1 MMKKIRG
8 LFLSFLLLLISISA
22 FSQHKTM
29 ISGKVLS
36 TEKTTVDFATVY
48 LKGTNYGGTTNE
60 EGIYH
65 LQAPAGEYTL
75 VVSAIGY
82 KTVEKPV
89 KLMRGER
96 TKMNVVISPQATELD
111 EVVVVSNGVTR
122 LKRSAFN
129 AVALDTKALQNSTQ
143 NLSEALAQAP
153 GRKIRESGGVGSDMQ
168 LMMDGFTG
176 KHIKIFIDGVPQE
189 GVGSSFGLNN
199 IPVNYAE
206 RIEVYKG
213 VVPVGFGTDA
223 IGGVINIITKKNRNK
238 WFLDA
243 SYSYGSFNTHKSY
256 VNFGQTFRSGLTYE
270 INVFQNY
277 SDNNYYVDT
286 PVKDFTTGAIN
297 KKKIEHV
304 KRFHDTYHNE
314 AVIGKIG
321 FVDKKW
327 ADRLMFG
334 FTYSHMYKDI
344 QTGVRQEVVFGGK
357 YRKGYSIMPSLDY
370 RKRDFFVRGLDVVLT
385 ANYNK
390 NMTNN
395 VDTSSYEYN
404 WRGEM
409 RPLRMPGEQS
419 YQNTRSDNNNWNGTL
434 TANYRIG
441 KAHTF
446 TFNHVINAFR
456 RSNQSLLNEDS
467 EANAIPKETRKN
479 ISGLSY
485 RLMPTE
491 HWNLSVFGKY
501 YNQFIAGPVATSSA
515 QDDYIRTTNS
525 VSAMGY
531 GAAGTYFILKS
542 LQAKLSYEKAYRL
555 PTNEEMFGD
564 EDLETGDISL
574 RPENSDNVNL
584 NLSYN
589 ETFGKHSVYVEG
601 GLIYRNTKDYIQR
614 NISDLSGG
622 KYGATY
628 VNHGRVET
636 KGYNISVRYGF
647 ANWVSVGGNFTQM
660 NVRDNVKTVTS
671 GTNQESLTYGA
682 RMPNLPYQ
690 FANSDV
696 TFYWRNLWKK
706 GNTLSVTYDNL
717 YMHSFPLYSEAVGSE
732 SEFVVPTQFSH
743 NLTLSYGIQNGRY
756 NISFECR
763 NLTNE
768 KLYDNFSLQKAG
780 RAFYGKVRVYF
791 GN

>member
-153 GRKIRESGGVGSDMQ
+153 GMKIRESGGVGSDMQ

-501 YNQFIAGPVATSSA
+501 YNQFIAGSVATSSA